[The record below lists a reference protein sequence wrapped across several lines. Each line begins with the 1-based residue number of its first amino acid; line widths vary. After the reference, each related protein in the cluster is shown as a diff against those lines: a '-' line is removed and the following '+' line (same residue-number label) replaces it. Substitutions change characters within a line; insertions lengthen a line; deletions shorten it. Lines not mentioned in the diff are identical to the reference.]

1 MKRFAGFV
9 AATAALSCGG
19 AWAVTMFVPGAEVA
33 RSVWTSAAVVVVVQT
48 LAFAMVKTMG
58 PANMI
63 AGWGLGMILRFI
75 ALVTFALA
83 GVKAMGLSMQPALLS
98 MAGFFFVT
106 TVIEP
111 VFLKPK

>member
-9 AATAALSCGG
+9 AATIALCCGG
-19 AWAVTMFVPGAEVA
+19 AWGVTMFVPGADVA
-33 RSVWTSAAVVVVVQT
+33 RAVWTSAAVVVIVQL

-83 GVKAMGLSMQPALLS
+83 GVKAMGLAMEPALLS

>member
-1 MKRFAGFV
+1 VKRFAGFA
-9 AATAALSCGG
+9 AATIAVSCGG
-19 AWAVTMFVPGAEVA
+19 AWAITMFVPGTDVA
-33 RSVWTSAAVVVVVQT
+33 RAVWTSAVIVVVVQT
-48 LAFAMVKTMG
+48 LAFSMVKMMG
-58 PANMI
+58 SANVI

-83 GVKAMGLSMQPALLS
+83 GVKAMGLPMQPALLS

-111 VFLKPK
+111 VFLKSK